1 MSQTQLPNQGNYP
14 YPPYYGRQKRR
25 SNWWIALLVIGII
38 LVIGFGIFA
47 TIIGVIGS
55 AFEKEQVEVKENSV
69 LVLRLNNNPEY
80 SPSNPFSLF
89 SGIKQQVDFIELLT
103 SVRRAKYDP
112 KIKGILYIVKGESGL
127 SGAKA
132 EEFQKILEEFK
143 SSGKFIYSYIE
154 TGTER
159 NYYNALPSDK
169 IIMMKEGLLE
179 MNGFGATSLFF
190 KNALDKIGVDVYVQQ
205 YEDFKSAGE
214 NLSRT
219 KFSDSARYQLR
230 VLLDQINDNFVNE
243 VVKYRKISKEKV
255 LEALRN
261 GLYAAD
267 ELQKYGFIDEI
278 AFEEDVK
285 NIIKKKVFGEKSDD
299 KKINLISINRY
310 AASEE
315 DVPKEKMA
323 DINKQIAIIYA
334 VGAIN
339 HQPEEGWSN
348 EASVRS
354 SEFVKYLK
362 KAREN
367 KKVKA
372 IIIRIDSPGGSVIAS
387 DEIYNEIIKT
397 RKVKPVYASMG
408 NVAAS
413 GGYYLAMACDTI
425 FAQPQT
431 ITGSVGVIFLLTN
444 FNKLV
449 GKLDISVD
457 TISTSPASNFLSPLL
472 PMSNQDKVQLENLS
486 RNVYNRFVSKAA
498 ERRGKTFDEMRSL
511 AKGRVWSGKDAL
523 AKGLVDV
530 EGGLLEALDFVKK
543 RIGVDA
549 NKRVLLDIYPRP
561 QDELSSI
568 LKLFGIEKQ
577 EDQTVN
583 LKSLSRELKIS
594 YQDLISMWTII
605 PDQLRKE
612 LIYNYQLIEMSKNEK
627 VLMAMPQ
634 NFEIK

>member
-25 SNWWIALLVIGII
+25 SNWWIVLLVIGII

-55 AFEKEQVEVKENSV
+55 AFEKEQVDVKDNSV
-69 LVLRLNNNPEY
+69 LVIRLSNNPEY
-80 SPSNPFSLF
+80 TPSNPFSMF

-103 SVRRAKYDP
+103 SVRRAKDDP
-112 KIKGILYIVKGESGL
+112 KIKGILYLIKGESGL

-143 SSGKFIYSYIE
+143 SSGKFIYTYIE

-169 IIMMKEGLLE
+169 IFMLQEGLLE

-205 YEDFKSAGE
+205 YEDFKSAAE

-219 KFSDSARYQLR
+219 KFSDSARYQLK
-230 VLLDQINDNFVNE
+230 VLLDQINDDFINQ

-255 LEALRN
+255 LEALSN
-261 GLYAAD
+261 GLYTAE
-267 ELQKYGFIDEI
+267 ELQKYGFIDGI
-278 AFEEDVK
+278 AFEEEVK

-299 KKINLISINRY
+299 KKLNLININRY

-315 DVPKEKMA
+315 EVPKEKMA
-323 DINKQIAIIYA
+323 EINKQIAIIYA

-354 SEFVKYLK
+354 SEFVRYLK

-387 DEIYNEIIKT
+387 DEIYDEIIKT

-413 GGYYLAMACDTI
+413 GGYYIAMACDTI

-431 ITGSVGVIFLLTN
+431 ITGSVGVIFMLTN

-457 TISTSPASNFLSPLL
+457 TISTSPASQFLSPFL
-472 PMSNQDKVQLENLS
+472 PMSNQDKVHLESLS
-486 RNVYNRFVSKAA
+486 RNVYHRFVSKAA
-498 ERRGKTFDEMRSL
+498 ERRKKTFDEMRSL

-523 AKGLVDV
+523 ERGLVDV
-530 EGGLLEALDFVKK
+530 EGGLLSAIDYAKK
-543 RIGVDA
+543 RIGVEA
-549 NKRVLLDIYPRP
+549 NKKVLLDIYPRP
-561 QDELSSI
+561 QDELTSI
-568 LKLFGIEKQ
+568 LKIFGIEKQ

-594 YQDLISMWTII
+594 YQDLISMWSVL
-605 PDQLRKE
+605 PEQFRKE

-627 VLMAMPQ
+627 VLMAMPE